1 MKRTKREKKQMKKF
15 VTQGVVAL
23 AIITSFTVSAEAK
36 QVVPEASAVSISITS
51 TVSAVGVLAK
61 S

>member
-1 MKRTKREKKQMKKF
+1 MKKF

-51 TVSAVGVLAK
+51 TVSAVGVLAT